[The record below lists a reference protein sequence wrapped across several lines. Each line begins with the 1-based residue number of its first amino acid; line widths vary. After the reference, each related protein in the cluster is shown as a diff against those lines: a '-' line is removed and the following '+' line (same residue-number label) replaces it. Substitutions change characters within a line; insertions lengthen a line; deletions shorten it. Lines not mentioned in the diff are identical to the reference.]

1 MAMSNRKNDD
11 RAKAFIKKAMDLKDG
26 ASHRERLYIEAF
38 DSYINAPDNEDKEKE
53 QIELV
58 RKISETETDLYVG
71 GDGKKRTV
79 SIGKDMA
86 IEMRKLRIDLRN
98 LMGEKISLGTTG
110 NDVISIKNFFLSKNI
125 LAYKL
130 SEEILKNHEIYYQ
143 RIIEFSYP
151 IKMTQKASI
160 LVSHKA
166 EDIQKNCE
174 LLHFTQTFN
183 IYECK

>member
-1 MAMSNRKNDD
+1 
-11 RAKAFIKKAMDLKDG
+11 
-26 ASHRERLYIEAF
+26 
-38 DSYINAPDNEDKEKE
+38 
-53 QIELV
+53 
-58 RKISETETDLYVG
+58 
-71 GDGKKRTV
+71 
-79 SIGKDMA
+79 
-86 IEMRKLRIDLRN
+86 MRKKLFYILFVLCLIKLYHIADRSLKFSPN
-98 LMGEKISLGTTG
+98 LLINSFNQNVGEKISLGTTG

-151 IKMTQKASI
+151 IKMTQKAPI

-166 EDIQKNCE
+166 EDTQKNCK
-174 LLHFTQTFN
+174 LLHFTKTFN

>member
-1 MAMSNRKNDD
+1 MRNKLFYLLFVLCLIKLYHIAD
-11 RAKAFIKKAMDLKDG
+11 RSLKF
-26 ASHRERLYIEAF
+26 SPNLL
-38 DSYINAPDNEDKEKE
+38 INSFN
-53 QIELV
+53 QNV
-58 RKISETETDLYVG
+58 
-71 GDGKKRTV
+71 
-79 SIGKDMA
+79 
-86 IEMRKLRIDLRN
+86 
-98 LMGEKISLGTTG
+98 GEKISLGTTG

-130 SEEILKNHEIYYQ
+130 SEEILINHEIYYQ

>member
-1 MAMSNRKNDD
+1 
-11 RAKAFIKKAMDLKDG
+11 
-26 ASHRERLYIEAF
+26 
-38 DSYINAPDNEDKEKE
+38 
-53 QIELV
+53 
-58 RKISETETDLYVG
+58 
-71 GDGKKRTV
+71 
-79 SIGKDMA
+79 
-86 IEMRKLRIDLRN
+86 MRKKLFYILFVLCLIKLYHIADRSLKFSPN
-98 LMGEKISLGTTG
+98 LLINSFNQNVGEKISLGTTG

-166 EDIQKNCE
+166 EDTQKNCK